1 MSRRRTTI
9 TSLILVLLALL
20 YQNCSQKTSSSTGE
34 NSGSTQHI
42 VIGSTSP
49 FDTVTFS
56 SRVNFSSDPYKVQ
69 MGEVTLTVDL
79 LSGSQES
86 TDHQG
91 SRHCT
96 VDESRLKRLRQIMNE
111 SYICEPGPLPPDSAQ
126 CLAIGA
132 PDIELSNDSDS
143 IILSPLICHFGTYLC
158 DGKDELFRSL
168 LVDLRDN
175 PPSDCTP

>member
-1 MSRRRTTI
+1 MSRSRIII
-9 TSLILVLLALL
+9 TSFTLVLLTLL
-20 YQNCSQKTSSSTGE
+20 YQNCSQKTSSLTNE
-34 NSGSTQHI
+34 DSGSAQHI
-42 VIGSTSP
+42 VIGATSP
-49 FDTVTFS
+49 FDTITYS

-79 LSGSQES
+79 LSGLLENA
-86 TDHQG
+86 DYQG
-91 SRHCT
+91 TRHCA
-96 VDESRLKRLRQIMNE
+96 VDETRLKQLRKIMID
-111 SYICEPGPLPPDSAQ
+111 SYICEPGPLSPDSVQ